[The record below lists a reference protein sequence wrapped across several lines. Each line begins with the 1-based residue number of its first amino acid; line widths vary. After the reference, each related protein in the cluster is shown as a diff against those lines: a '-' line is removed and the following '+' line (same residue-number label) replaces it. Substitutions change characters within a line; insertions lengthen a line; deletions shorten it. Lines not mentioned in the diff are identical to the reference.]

1 MLDGLSQA
9 NPVGC
14 RHATM
19 QRLVSFTIQE
29 SDIACTTYI
38 LDDVT
43 MITNKEEGTAVEKI
57 ELHPN

>member
-1 MLDGLSQA
+1 MLDDLSQA

-19 QRLVSFTIQE
+19 QRLVSYTIHE

-38 LDDVT
+38 LDDVA
-43 MITNKEEGTAVEKI
+43 MITNEEEGTAVGKV
-57 ELHPN
+57 ELHSN